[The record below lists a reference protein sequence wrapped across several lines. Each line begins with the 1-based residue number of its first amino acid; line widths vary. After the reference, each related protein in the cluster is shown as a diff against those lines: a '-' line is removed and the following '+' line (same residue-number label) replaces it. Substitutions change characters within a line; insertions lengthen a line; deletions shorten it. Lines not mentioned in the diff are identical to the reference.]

1 MISSFSNSKVK
12 SVIALR
18 DKASVRRERGAFIV
32 EGIRMLSE
40 VENSD
45 VLEVYVSESFLADAD
60 ESTRNQLQTFS
71 VGYEVLTDAVF
82 SKISDTKTPQG
93 VLVVVRQSNRSID
106 DLFEES
112 ADAPQ
117 PLLLL
122 CERIQDPGNLG
133 TILRT
138 SEAAGA
144 TGVIISSDSAD
155 PYSPKVVRATMGAIL
170 RVPFVIVGSVTD
182 TVEFL
187 KGRTIP
193 VYAAALEN
201 AKEYDTIQYGACA
214 FVIGNEGEGLCEET
228 IAAAT
233 EKVCIPMLGR
243 TESLNAS
250 VAASILLYEV
260 NRQRRKVT

>member
-1 MISSFSNSKVK
+1 MITSFSNAKVK

-40 VENSD
+40 VEEGD
-45 VLEVYVSESFLADAD
+45 VLEIYVSASFLANA
-60 ESTRNQLQTFS
+60 EETLQNRLQSFS
-71 VGYEVLTDAVF
+71 VGYDVLTDAVF
-82 SKISDTKTPQG
+82 SKMSDTKTPQG
-93 VLVVVRQSNRSID
+93 VLVVVRQSCRSID
-106 DLFEES
+106 DLFES
-112 ADAPQ
+112 GGATDK

-122 CERIQDPGNLG
+122 CERLQDPGNLG

-170 RVPFVIVGSVTD
+170 RVPFVIVESVTD
-182 TVEFL
+182 TVNFL
-187 KGRTIP
+187 KEKSVP